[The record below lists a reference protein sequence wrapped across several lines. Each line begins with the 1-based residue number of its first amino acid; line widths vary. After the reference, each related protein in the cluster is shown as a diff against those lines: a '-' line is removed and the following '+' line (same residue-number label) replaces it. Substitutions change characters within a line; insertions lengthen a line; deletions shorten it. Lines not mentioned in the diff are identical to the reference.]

1 MQFLL
6 NWPWVLSF
14 FFVSSVTTAIAVAGL
29 YLVRKRFPADVLKEN
44 HEVAAIIFNAFG
56 VLYAVVVAFVVFVTW
71 NGYDEATKN
80 LQLEASQVI
89 DLSHSAKAFP
99 DPASKVIQDGLIN
112 YTNSV
117 LNDELRRMA
126 GGDIGVSSTGS
137 LRNLIAV
144 FDNMEDKSIPNRE
157 LYMES
162 LRRVNN
168 LAEYRRL
175 RIFAGNDTVPPM
187 MWLVMLVGGLIM
199 VLYTYFF
206 GVRNIRAQYI
216 MTSALTIMISLILF
230 VVYVLDHPFT
240 GTGKVSARPFSE
252 AMELMQKEY
261 SEPSLQK

>member
-1 MQFLL
+1 MESLL
-6 NWPWVLSF
+6 NWPWALSF
-14 FFVSSVTTAIAVAGL
+14 FFVSAVTTTIAVAGL
-29 YLVRKRFPADVLKEN
+29 YLVRRKYSADILKQN

-71 NGYDEATKN
+71 EGYDDATKN

-89 DLSHSAKAFP
+89 DLFGSANAFP
-99 DPASKVIQDGLIN
+99 DPASKVIRDGLIN

-117 LNDELRRMA
+117 QNDELRRME
-126 GGDIGVSSTGS
+126 GGEIGVYSSGALRS
-137 LRNLIAV
+137 LIRV
-144 FDNMEDKSIPNRE
+144 FDGMEDKSIPNRE

-162 LRRVNN
+162 LRRLNN

-187 MWLVMLVGGLIM
+187 MWLVMLVGGFIM

-230 VVYVLDHPFT
+230 LVYVLDHPFT
-240 GTGKVSARPFSE
+240 GTGKVSSKPFAE
-252 AMELMQKEY
+252 TMEFMQKEY
-261 SEPSLQK
+261 SEPSVQR

>member
-6 NWPWVLSF
+6 NWPWALSF
-14 FFVSSVTTAIAVAGL
+14 FFVAFVTTVLAVAGL
-29 YLVRKRFPADVLKEN
+29 YLVRKKYPADILKEN

-71 NGYDEATKN
+71 NGYDDATKN

-89 DLSHSAKAFP
+89 DLFHSAKAFP
-99 DPASKVIQDGLIN
+99 DPASRVIQDGLIN

-117 LNDELRRMA
+117 HNDELRRMA
-126 GGDIGVSSTGS
+126 EGDISIYSAGA

-162 LRRVNN
+162 LRRLNN

-187 MWLVMLVGGLIM
+187 MWLIMLVGGVIM

-206 GVRNIRAQYI
+206 GVRNIRAQYG

-230 VVYVLDHPFT
+230 VVYILDHPFT
-240 GTGKVSARPFSE
+240 GSGRVIAKPYSE

-261 SEPSLQK
+261 SEPSIRK

>member
-1 MQFLL
+1 MRFLL
-6 NWPWVLSF
+6 NWPWALSC
-14 FFVSSVTTAIAVAGL
+14 FFVSSVTTAIAVVGL
-29 YLVRKRFPADVLKEN
+29 YLVRRKYSADLLKEN

-89 DLSHSAKAFP
+89 DLFHSAKAFP
-99 DPASKVIQDGLIN
+99 DPASRVIQDGLIS
-112 YTNSV
+112 YTNLV
-117 LNDELRRMA
+117 HDDELRRMA
-126 GGDIGVSSTGS
+126 EGDISIYSAGA
-137 LRNLIAV
+137 LRNLLAV
-144 FDNMEDKSIPNRE
+144 FDTMEDKSIPNRE

-162 LRRVNN
+162 LRRLNN

-175 RIFAGNDTVPPM
+175 RIFAGNDTVPPI
-187 MWLVMLVGGLIM
+187 MWLIMLLGGVIM
-199 VLYTYFF
+199 VLYTYYF
-206 GVRNIRAQYI
+206 GVRNIRAQYG

-240 GTGKVSARPFSE
+240 GSGRVSAKPYDE

-261 SEPSLQK
+261 SASSIRK

>member
-1 MQFLL
+1 MEFLL
-6 NWPWVLSF
+6 NWPWALSF
-14 FFVSSVTTAIAVAGL
+14 FFVSAVTTTIAVLGL
-29 YLVRKRFPADVLKEN
+29 YLVRKKYPADVLKEN

-80 LQLEASQVI
+80 LQLEASQVLDI
-89 DLSHSAKAFP
+89 FHSATAFP
-99 DPASKVIQDGLIN
+99 DPASKIIQDGLID

-117 LNDELRRMA
+117 HNDELRRMA
-126 GGDIGVSSTGS
+126 GGDIGIYSTGS

-144 FDNMEDKSIPNRE
+144 FDGMNDKSLPNRE

-162 LRRVNN
+162 LRRINN

-187 MWLVMLVGGLIM
+187 VWLILLVGGLIT
-199 VLYTYFF
+199 VSYTYFF
-206 GVRNIRAQYI
+206 GVRNIRGQYI

-230 VVYVLDHPFT
+230 LVYVLDHPFT
-240 GTGKVSARPFSE
+240 GTGRVSAKPFSE

-261 SEPSLQK
+261 SEASVPR

>member
-6 NWPWVLSF
+6 NWPWVLSL
-14 FFVSSVTTAIAVAGL
+14 FFVSFVTTAIAVAGL
-29 YLVRKRFPADVLKEN
+29 YLVRRKYPADVLKEH
-44 HEVAAIIFNAFG
+44 HEVGAIIFNAFG

-89 DLSHSAKAFP
+89 DLFHSAKAFP
-99 DPASKVIQDGLIN
+99 DPASKVIRDGLID

-117 LNDELRRMA
+117 HNDELRRMA
-126 GGDIGVSSTGS
+126 GGDIGVYSTGS
-137 LRNLIAV
+137 LRNLIGV
-144 FDNMEDKSIPNRE
+144 FDSMEDKSLPNRE

-162 LRRVNN
+162 LTRVNN

-175 RIFAGNDTVPPM
+175 RIFAGNNTVPPM
-187 MWLVMLVGGLIM
+187 MWLVMLVGGLIT

-206 GVRNIRAQYI
+206 GVRNIRAQCF
-216 MTSALTIMISLILF
+216 MTSALTIMISMILF
-230 VVYVLDHPFT
+230 LVYVLDHPFT
-240 GTGKVSARPFSE
+240 GTGRVSLRPFSE

>member
-6 NWPWVLSF
+6 NWPWALSCF
-14 FFVSSVTTAIAVAGL
+14 CVSFVTTAVAVAGL
-29 YLVRKRFPADVLKEN
+29 YVVRKRFPADVLKEN

-89 DLSHSAKAFP
+89 DLFHSAKAFP
-99 DPASKVIQDGLIN
+99 DPASRVIQDGLIS

-117 LNDELRRMA
+117 HHDELRRMA
-126 GGDIGVSSTGS
+126 EGDISIYSAGA
-137 LRNLIAV
+137 LRNLLAV
-144 FDNMEDKSIPNRE
+144 FDTMEDKSIPNRE

-162 LRRVNN
+162 LRRLNN

-175 RIFAGNDTVPPM
+175 RIFAGNDTVPPI
-187 MWLVMLVGGLIM
+187 MWLIMLLGGVIT
-199 VLYTYFF
+199 VLYTYYF
-206 GVRNIRAQYI
+206 GVRNIRAQYG

-240 GTGKVSARPFSE
+240 GSGRVSAKPYDE

-261 SEPSLQK
+261 SEPSIRK

>member
-1 MQFLL
+1 MEFLL
-6 NWPWVLSF
+6 NWPWALSF
-14 FFVSSVTTAIAVAGL
+14 LFVSAVTTTIAVAGL
-29 YLVRKRFPADVLKEN
+29 YLVRTKYSADILRQN

-71 NGYDEATKN
+71 EGYDDATKN

-89 DLSHSAKAFP
+89 DLFGSAKAFP
-99 DPASKVIQDGLIN
+99 DPAGKVIRDGLIN

-117 LNDELRRMA
+117 QNDELRRMA
-126 GGDIGVSSTGS
+126 GGGIGVYSTGA
-137 LRNLIAV
+137 LRNLIRV
-144 FDNMEDKSIPNRE
+144 FDGMEDKSIPNRE

-162 LRRVNN
+162 LRRLNN

-175 RIFAGNDTVPPM
+175 RIFAGNDTIPPM

-206 GVRNIRAQYI
+206 GVRNIQAQYM

-230 VVYVLDHPFT
+230 LVYVLDHPFT
-240 GTGKVSARPFSE
+240 GTGKVSSRPFAE
-252 AMELMQKEY
+252 TMEFMQKEY
-261 SEPSLQK
+261 SEPSR

>member
-14 FFVSSVTTAIAVAGL
+14 LFVSFVTTVIAVAGL
-29 YLVRKRFPADVLKEN
+29 YLVRKKYSADILKEN

-89 DLSHSAKAFP
+89 DLFHSAKAFP
-99 DPASKVIQDGLIN
+99 DPASRVIQDELIN

-117 LNDELRRMA
+117 HNDELRRMA
-126 GGDIGVSSTGS
+126 GGDIGLYSTGS
-137 LRNLIAV
+137 LRNLISV

-162 LRRVNN
+162 LRRLNN

-187 MWLVMLVGGLIM
+187 MWLIMLVGGVIM

-206 GVRNIRAQYI
+206 GVRNIRAQYG

-240 GTGKVSARPFSE
+240 GSGRVSAKPYSE

-261 SEPSLQK
+261 SEPSVRK

>member
-1 MQFLL
+1 MEFLL
-6 NWPWVLSF
+6 NWPWALSF
-14 FFVSSVTTAIAVAGL
+14 FFVSAVTTTIAVLGL
-29 YLVRKRFPADVLKEN
+29 YLVRKKYPADILKEH

-71 NGYDEATKN
+71 SGYDDATKN

-89 DLSHSAKAFP
+89 DLFHSAKAFP
-99 DPASKVIQDGLIN
+99 GPVSKVIRDGLVD

-117 LNDELRRMA
+117 HNDELRRMA
-126 GGDIGVSSTGS
+126 SGDIGVYSTGP
-137 LRNLIAV
+137 LRDLIAV
-144 FDNMEDKSIPNRE
+144 FDNMEDKALPNRE

-175 RIFAGNDTVPPM
+175 RIFAGNNTVPPM
-187 MWLVMLVGGLIM
+187 IWLILLAGGLIT

-206 GVRNIRAQYI
+206 GVRNIRAQCI

-230 VVYVLDHPFT
+230 LIYVLDHPFT
-240 GTGKVSARPFSE
+240 GTARVSAKPFSE

-261 SEPSLQK
+261 SEPSVRR

>member
-29 YLVRKRFPADVLKEN
+29 YLVRKKFPADVLKEN

-71 NGYDEATKN
+71 SGYDEATKN

-206 GVRNIRAQYI
+206 GVRNIRAQCI

-261 SEPSLQK
+261 SEPSVPR

>member
-1 MQFLL
+1 MGFLL

-14 FFVSSVTTAIAVAGL
+14 LFISAVTTTIAVAGL
-29 YLVRKRFPADVLKEN
+29 YLVRKKYSADILKQN

-71 NGYDEATKN
+71 SGYDDATKN
-80 LQLEASQVI
+80 LQLEASQVLDI
-89 DLSHSAKAFP
+89 FHSAKAFP
-99 DPASKVIQDGLIN
+99 DPASRVIQDELIN
-112 YTNSV
+112 YTDSV
-117 LNDELRRMA
+117 YNDELKRMA
-126 GGDIGVSSTGS
+126 GGDIGIYSTGA

-144 FDNMEDKSIPNRE
+144 FDGMEDKTLPNRE

-162 LRRVNN
+162 LRRLNS

-175 RIFAGNDTVPPM
+175 RIFAGNDVVPPM

-240 GTGKVSARPFSE
+240 GTGRVSAKPFSE
-252 AMELMQKEY
+252 AIELMRKEY
-261 SEPSLQK
+261 SEPSVRR

>member
-1 MQFLL
+1 MRFLL
-6 NWPWVLSF
+6 NWPWALSC
-14 FFVSSVTTAIAVAGL
+14 FFVSSVTTAIAVVGL
-29 YLVRKRFPADVLKEN
+29 YLVRRKYSADLLKEN

-89 DLSHSAKAFP
+89 DLFHSAKAFP
-99 DPASKVIQDGLIN
+99 DPASRVIQDGLIS

-117 LNDELRRMA
+117 HDDELRRMA
-126 GGDIGVSSTGS
+126 EGDISIYSAGA
-137 LRNLIAV
+137 LRNLLAV
-144 FDNMEDKSIPNRE
+144 FDTMEDKSIPNRE

-162 LRRVNN
+162 LRRLNN

-175 RIFAGNDTVPPM
+175 RIFAGNDTVPPI
-187 MWLVMLVGGLIM
+187 MWLIMLLGGVIM
-199 VLYTYFF
+199 VLYTYYF
-206 GVRNIRAQYI
+206 GVRNIRAQYG

-240 GTGKVSARPFSE
+240 GSGRVSAKPYDE

-261 SEPSLQK
+261 SASSIRK

>member
-14 FFVSSVTTAIAVAGL
+14 FFVSAVTTAVAIAGL
-29 YLVRKRFPADVLKEN
+29 YLVRKKYPADVLKEH

-71 NGYDEATKN
+71 NGYDDATKN

-89 DLSHSAKAFP
+89 DLFHSAKAFP
-99 DPASKVIQDGLIN
+99 DPASKVIQDELIN
-112 YTNSV
+112 YANSV
-117 LNDELRRMA
+117 QNDELRRMA
-126 GGDIGVSSTGS
+126 GGEIGLYSTGS
-137 LRNLIAV
+137 LRNLIGV
-144 FDNMEDKSIPNRE
+144 FDRMEDKAIPNRE

-162 LRRVNN
+162 LRRLNN

-187 MWLVMLVGGLIM
+187 MWLIMLVGGVIM

-206 GVRNIRAQYI
+206 GVRNIRAQYG

-252 AMELMQKEY
+252 AMELMQKDY
-261 SEPSLQK
+261 SEPSIRK

>member
-1 MQFLL
+1 MEFLL
-6 NWPWVLSF
+6 NWPWALSF
-14 FFVSSVTTAIAVAGL
+14 FLVSAVTTTIAVLGL
-29 YLVRKRFPADVLKEN
+29 YLVRKKYPADVLKEN

-80 LQLEASQVI
+80 LQLEASQVLDI
-89 DLSHSAKAFP
+89 FHSARAFP
-99 DPASKVIQDGLIN
+99 DPASKIIQDGLID

-117 LNDELRRMA
+117 HNDELRRMA
-126 GGDIGVSSTGS
+126 GGDIGIYSTGS

-144 FDNMEDKSIPNRE
+144 FDGMNDKSIPNRE

-162 LRRVNN
+162 LRRINN

-187 MWLVMLVGGLIM
+187 VWLILLVGGLIT
-199 VLYTYFF
+199 VSYTYFF
-206 GVRNIRAQYI
+206 GVRNIRGQYI

-230 VVYVLDHPFT
+230 LVYVLDHPFT
-240 GTGKVSARPFSE
+240 GTGRVSAKPFSE

-261 SEPSLQK
+261 SEPSVPR